1 MRTDRGHFR
10 RPEGVR
16 GSSVARRAGY
26 RRHFAFPATGT
37 PAGRRAEPDSN
48 RLVEEALNAALEREV
63 RIDPTFGDYASL
75 GGFFRSA
82 EMQDGRLLETALDEV
97 LKANP
102 NLLLLPPKAM
112 PIVPAATEMLKRTP
126 LENTR
131 DIRFPARVHS
141 TESYTPDKLV
151 VHRGEHVALILDL
164 KRDVSKHRP
173 QEIRRLCSRMASVV
187 AIAPEWLAEHCG
199 QLVVEVQTAII
210 DGADKISDHERR
222 IFRLSEID
230 QLLDT
235 EGAAEFVARTREK
248 FSRRVQQEFGRQC
261 HAFAVAGGFRS
272 PEISTSN
279 PVADAAASAGTVVPI
294 PAPAARQPRF
304 GFVRQAAS
312 HH

>member
-1 MRTDRGHFR
+1 MRIDRGHFR

-16 GSSVARRAGY
+16 GSTGARRTCY
-26 RRHFAFPATGT
+26 RRHFGSPATVSSSA
-37 PAGRRAEPDSN
+37 PRVAPDCD
-48 RLVEEALNAALEREV
+48 RLVEEALTAALERDV
-63 RIDPTFGDYASL
+63 RVDPTFGDYATL

-97 LKANP
+97 LQGNP

-131 DIRFPARVHS
+131 DIRFPVRVHS

-199 QLVVEVQTAII
+199 QLVVEVHTAII
-210 DGADKISDHERR
+210 DGADEVSDHERR

-235 EGAAEFVARTREK
+235 EGAAEFIIRTREK
-248 FSRRVQQEFGRQC
+248 FSQRVQQEFGRQC

-272 PEISTSN
+272 PEMNTAN
-279 PVADAAASAGTVVPI
+279 LMPATAASAGTVVPI
-294 PAPAARQPRF
+294 PGPAARQSRF
-304 GFVRQAAS
+304 GFVRQTAR

>member
-1 MRTDRGHFR
+1 M
-10 RPEGVR
+10 
-16 GSSVARRAGY
+16 
-26 RRHFAFPATGT
+26 
-37 PAGRRAEPDSN
+37 
-48 RLVEEALNAALEREV
+48 NAALERDARV
-63 RIDPTFGDYASL
+63 DPTFGGYAKL

-97 LKANP
+97 LRANP
-102 NLLLLPPKAM
+102 DLVLLPPRAM

-151 VHRGEHVALILDL
+151 VHRGQHVALILDL

-199 QLVVEVQTAII
+199 QFVVEVHTAII
-210 DGADKISDHERR
+210 DGADEVSDHECR

-235 EGAAEFVARTREK
+235 EGAAEFITRTREK
-248 FSRRVQQEFGRQC
+248 FSQRVQQEFGRQC
-261 HAFAVAGGFRS
+261 HALAVAGGFCS
-272 PEISTSN
+272 PELSTSN
-279 PVADAAASAGTVVPI
+279 PVTDAGRQREPWCRYLRPLRSSLASVSSGRP
-294 PAPAARQPRF
+294 PATTDSAERPNP
-304 GFVRQAAS
+304 
-312 HH
+312 